1 MKKLQKK
8 LFLSS
13 IFLFTISFQSLALA
27 KVEIVL
33 GLPLEQNLNLQ
44 ASIPETSAP
53 EIILSREQYVL
64 SYNKNRR
71 SPNWVAWKL
80 ESNQMGRSGRSNNF
94 MVDSELET
102 YLKQTNDSKAPVNET
117 EYKGSCYDRGHQV
130 PSADRTDTLANN
142 ETTFLM
148 SNMIPQTAYLNRVVW
163 EHLEQ
168 YSRDLVQK
176 QGKKLYIIAGP
187 IYDRDLGSIGP
198 QNDIPVPSKDFKI
211 IYILNAG
218 QNIADINGD
227 TPTIS
232 VIMPNIL
239 QDGSSPDK
247 NPQDL
252 CKPLNV
258 KSADKKDWEK
268 YKASINEIENISGLK
283 FTTNQ
288 AKI

>member
-13 IFLFTISFQSLALA
+13 IFLFTISFQIVALA

-33 GLPLEQNLNLQ
+33 GLPLDQNLNLK
-44 ASIPETSAP
+44 ASIPETSVS

-80 ESNQMGRSGRSNNF
+80 ERNLIGSSGRSNNF
-94 MVDSELET
+94 MIDPELEI
-102 YLKQTNDSKAPVNET
+102 YLKQTNATKSPVNET
-117 EYKGSCYDRGHQV
+117 EYRGSCYDRGHQI
-130 PSADRTDTLANN
+130 PSADRTDTQTNN

-148 SNMIPQTAYLNRVVW
+148 SNMIPQTAFLNRVVW

-187 IYDRDLGSIGP
+187 IYDHDLGFIGP
-198 QNDIPVPSKDFKI
+198 QKDIPVPSKDFKI
-211 IYILNAG
+211 IYVLNAG
-218 QNIADINGD
+218 QNISDINAD

-239 QDGSSPDK
+239 QDGSLPDQ

-252 CKPLNV
+252 CKPLNI

-268 YKASINEIENISGLK
+268 YKTTINEIENISGLK
-283 FTTNQ
+283 FSTNE